1 MSTVQVAKLLGVSDV
16 AVAKRCKRLG
26 IEKPPRGYWRKVE
39 TGKIQ
44 VINKGENDE

>member
-26 IEKPPRGYWRKVE
+26 VEKPPRGYWAKV
-39 TGKIQ
+39 KY
-44 VINKGENDE
+44 NRL